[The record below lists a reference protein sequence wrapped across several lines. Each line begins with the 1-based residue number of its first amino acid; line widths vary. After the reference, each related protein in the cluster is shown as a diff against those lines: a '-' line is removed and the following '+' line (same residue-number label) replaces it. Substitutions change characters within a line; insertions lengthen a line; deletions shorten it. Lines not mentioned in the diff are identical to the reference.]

1 MKRYKIVE
9 KDNTFTLYERND
21 YFILGLK
28 LLPLMIVFGTTFS
41 LLYDDILSML
51 FLFLFILT
59 MAFSISGLVTMPYSR
74 KEMFLDEEKMHQY
87 IAEQKLLDNKPTIY
101 YLD

>member
-9 KDNTFTLYERND
+9 KDNVFTLYERND

-28 LLPLMIVFGTTFS
+28 LLPIWLILMAGIALPDDRIALICFILGSMVGGYSIS
-41 LLYDDILSML
+41 LL
-51 FLFLFILT
+51 
-59 MAFSISGLVTMPYSR
+59 VTFPYR
-74 KEMFLDEEKMHQY
+74 KKEMFLDEEKMHQY
-87 IAEQKLLDNKPTIY
+87 IAEQKLLDNKPTVY